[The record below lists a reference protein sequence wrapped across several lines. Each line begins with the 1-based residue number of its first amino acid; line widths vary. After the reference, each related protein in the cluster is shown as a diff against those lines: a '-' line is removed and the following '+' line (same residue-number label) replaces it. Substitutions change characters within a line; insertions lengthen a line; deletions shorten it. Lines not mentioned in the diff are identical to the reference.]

1 MITNSSFAAVGTYG
15 ISSPVSVVTVIT
27 DVLSRLT
34 ILTASPPTSMGQS
47 TPATP
52 PPLHGTGVAT
62 GSLVAVGG
70 SGVAV
75 WRITVAV
82 AVTGSGVALT
92 RTSTT
97 VTNCDGAAPGTTSIK
112 ISPTVQSRCKI
123 TEAPKTHT
131 GSSIFV
137 FIGFTSSR

>member
-1 MITNSSFAAVGTYG
+1 
-15 ISSPVSVVTVIT
+15 
-27 DVLSRLT
+27 
-34 ILTASPPTSMGQS
+34 MGQS

-75 WRITVAV
+75 GRITVAVGGSGVAV